1 MRSDRNLAALC
12 RTVAVAS
19 LLAGCSAEQPRR
31 APTEQ
36 EVHAAD
42 RPALGGIPGR
52 HEFACRDGHA
62 LLVDFKD
69 QGNMLEL
76 REQPT
81 GVPLVLTAPVQG
93 LQYVG
98 ERATVTFD
106 AGELRLQQ
114 AGQAE
119 RVCKRAS
126 P

>member
-1 MRSDRNLAALC
+1 MRVDWSKTALC
-12 RTVAVAS
+12 RTLAAS
-19 LLAGCSAEQPRR
+19 TLLVGCSAEQPRK

-42 RPALGGIPGR
+42 RPAPNGVPGR
-52 HEFACRDGHA
+52 HEFACRDGRA
-62 LLVDFKD
+62 LLVDFMD

-76 REQPT
+76 RDQST
-81 GVPLVLTAPVQG
+81 DVPLIVTAPAQG

-106 AGELRLQQ
+106 AGELRLQR
-114 AGQAE
+114 AGEPE
-119 RVCKRAS
+119 RVCKRLT

>member
-1 MRSDRNLAALC
+1 MRGDRNGTTVC
-12 RTVAVAS
+12 RTIAAF
-19 LLAGCSAEQPRR
+19 AFFTGCSGEQPRK

-42 RPALGGIPGR
+42 RPTMGGVPGR
-52 HEFACRDGHA
+52 HEFACRDGRA
-62 LLVDFKD
+62 LLVDFRD
-69 QGNMLEL
+69 QGNMIEL
-76 REQPT
+76 REQPD
-81 GVPLVLTAPVQG
+81 GIPLILSAPAQG

-98 ERATVTFD
+98 ESATVTFD
-106 AGELRLQQ
+106 AGELRLQR